1 MNKRILRRGLIGL
14 GVLLAGALAAPTA
27 FARTHV
33 SVGLGFYGPGYSIG
47 INDCVNCYRGYY
59 PRNYYYPAYSAYYP
73 PAYYYRPA
81 PVYYRP
87 APVYY
92 SPYPVYGTV
101 YYGRSYGDYYHDG
114 HDHDGWHDRDDGWHG
129 DGDDDHDSHGSYY
142 HH

>member
-1 MNKRILRRGLIGL
+1 MNTRILRRGLMALGL
-14 GVLLAGALAAPTA
+14 LLAGAIAAPAA

-33 SVGLGFYGPGYSIG
+33 SIGLGFYGPGYSVG
-47 INDCVNCYRGYY
+47 INDCINCYRGYY
-59 PRNYYYPAYSAYYP
+59 PRRYYYPTYYSAYYA

-92 SPYPVYGTV
+92 RPYPVYGTV
-101 YYGRSYGDYYHDG
+101 YYSRSYGGYHHDDYYRHDG
-114 HDHDGWHDRDDGWHG
+114 RYDHDGWH
-129 DGDDDHDSHGSYY
+129 GDDHYSHGSYY

>member
-14 GVLLAGALAAPTA
+14 GLVLAGAFAAPAA

-33 SVGLGFYGPGYSIG
+33 SIGLGFYGPGYSVG

-59 PRNYYYPAYSAYYP
+59 PRGYYAPAYYPAYYA
-73 PAYYYRPA
+73 PAYYYQPA

-92 SPYPVYGTV
+92 RPYPVYGTV
-101 YYGRSYGDYYHDG
+101 YYGRSYGDYYHG
-114 HDHDGWHDRDDGWHG
+114 HDGWHG
-129 DGDDDHDSHGSYY
+129 DDRDSHGSYY
-142 HH
+142 HR

>member
-1 MNKRILRRGLIGL
+1 MNTRILRRALIGFGL
-14 GVLLAGALAAPTA
+14 LLAGAIAAPAA

-33 SVGLGFYGPGYSIG
+33 SIGLGFYGPGYSIG

-59 PRNYYYPAYSAYYP
+59 PRGYYAPAYYSAYYA

-92 SPYPVYGTV
+92 NPYPVYGTV
-101 YYGRSYGDYYHDG
+101 YYSNGYDRHGWHD
-114 HDHDGWHDRDDGWHG
+114 HDHDGWH
-129 DGDDDHDSHGSYY
+129 GDDHYSHGSYY